1 MKQAN
6 SKHLDE
12 AMHNTA
18 SHQGIHCLFERD
30 TNKCQI
36 IEKNQPDIQFYW
48 TKHYSLKQLN
58 KHRLKVYKW
67 DIGKQ

>member
-36 IEKNQPDIQFYW
+36 IEKINLISNF
-48 TKHYSLKQLN
+48 
-58 KHRLKVYKW
+58 
-67 DIGKQ
+67 IGQSITH